1 MNEYFDLDDMLI
13 FNGMHKTCS
22 DKISSSYKL
31 SNYYPDFNLN
41 LLLLSFPN

>member
-31 SNYYPDFNLN
+31 SNYYPDFNL
-41 LLLLSFPN
+41 LLLSFPN